1 MTRWVRCFWDEE
13 SIWFYFELD
22 AETVVTRQ
30 VEVQQPGGGILAT
43 ASLTEWQEAQTAGR
57 LAEYEAAYGLT
68 AELPFSEWEGHDP
81 KWLSVEEFETVWT
94 SARQRIQARLR

>member
-22 AETVVTRQ
+22 GDDTVVRQ
-30 VEVQQPGGGILAT
+30 IELQEPGAEPLAA
-43 ASLTEWQEAQTAGR
+43 ASLVEWQDAHATGG

-68 AELPFSEWEGHDP
+68 AELPFSQWEGHDP
-81 KWLSVEEFETVWT
+81 QWLSAEEFETVWAT
-94 SARQRIQARLR
+94 ARRQIQARHR